1 MLPRRRRLPRRRGK
15 KRNKQKKK
23 RTQIFLRPL
32 CFFGGRFSGKN
43 PRKSGKAPRGQGAA
57 LSFSVRL
64 RSRSTMRRGK
74 RAEKRESTQG
84 SGGGVLFLR
93 KAQEQVHHA
102 AVAFH
107 AVRLLIEL

>member
-1 MLPRRRRLPRRRGK
+1 MLPLRRGK

-32 CFFGGRFSGKN
+32 CFFGGPVFGEEPAGN
-43 PRKSGKAPRGQGAA
+43 
-57 LSFSVRL
+57 
-64 RSRSTMRRGK
+64 
-74 RAEKRESTQG
+74 RESTLK
-84 SGGGVLFLR
+84 SGGGALFLR

>member
-1 MLPRRRRLPRRRGK
+1 MLPLRRRLPRRRGK

-32 CFFGGRFSGKN
+32 CFFGGGRFS
-43 PRKSGKAPRGQGAA
+43 
-57 LSFSVRL
+57 
-64 RSRSTMRRGK
+64 GK
-74 RAEKRESTQG
+74 RAEKRESTLK
-84 SGGGVLFLR
+84 SGGGALFLR

>member
-1 MLPRRRRLPRRRGK
+1 MLPLRRKLPRRRGK

-32 CFFGGRFSGKN
+32 CFFGGPVFGEEPAGN
-43 PRKSGKAPRGQGAA
+43 
-57 LSFSVRL
+57 
-64 RSRSTMRRGK
+64 
-74 RAEKRESTQG
+74 RESTLK

-93 KAQEQVHHA
+93 KAQEQIHHA

>member
-1 MLPRRRRLPRRRGK
+1 MLPLRRRLPRRRGK

-32 CFFGGRFSGKN
+32 CFFGGLF
-43 PRKSGKAPRGQGAA
+43 RGGN
-57 LSFSVRL
+57 
-64 RSRSTMRRGK
+64 
-74 RAEKRESTQG
+74 RESTLK
-84 SGGGVLFLR
+84 SGGGALFLR

>member
-1 MLPRRRRLPRRRGK
+1 MLPLRRRLPRRRGK

-43 PRKSGKAPRGQGAA
+43 PRETGKAPRGQGAA
-57 LSFSVRL
+57 FSFSARL

-74 RAEKRESTQG
+74 RAEKRESTLK

>member
-32 CFFGGRFSGKN
+32 CFLGGPVFGEEPAGN
-43 PRKSGKAPRGQGAA
+43 
-57 LSFSVRL
+57 
-64 RSRSTMRRGK
+64 
-74 RAEKRESTQG
+74 RESTQG
-84 SGGGVLFLR
+84 SVGGVLFLR
-93 KAQEQVHHA
+93 KAQEPVHHA
-102 AVAFH
+102 AGAFH